1 LLFEFILNF
10 ELWHLNFNMQYT
22 DTQIKDLEL
31 KAKQIRRL
39 IIQML
44 AKAGSGHPGGSLS
57 SADLITALYFMILR
71 HNPKEPNWPDRD
83 RFHMSKGHCCPLWYA
98 VLAES
103 GYFPSKELWSLRQ
116 LGSILQGHPDR
127 RTPGV
132 TVASGSLG
140 QGLSVALGMSLAARI
155 DKKDYRV
162 YCLLGDGET
171 QEGNI
176 WEAAM
181 AASHYKCD
189 NLCAMLDYNGFQID
203 GRTKDIMNLE
213 PLVSKWQAFGWHAI
227 EIDGH
232 NIKEILSAFD
242 EAKTIKG
249 RPAIIIARTIKGKGV
264 SFMENVV
271 DFHGRAPTPEE
282 AQKALKELE

>member
-1 LLFEFILNF
+1 MENT
-10 ELWHLNFNMQYT
+10 ET
-22 DTQIKDLEL
+22 ADTKIKEL
-31 KAKQIRRL
+31 KERARQVRRL

-57 SADLITALYFMILR
+57 ATDLITVLFFAVLR
-71 HNPKEPNWPDRD
+71 NNPKEPAWPKRD

-98 VLAES
+98 VLAEA
-103 GYFPSKELWSLRQ
+103 GYFPREKLLTLRQ
-116 LGSILQGHPDR
+116 LGSMLQGHPDR

-132 TVASGSLG
+132 EVASGSLG
-140 QGLSVALGMSLAARI
+140 QGLSVGLGMSLAAKI
-155 DKKDYRV
+155 DNQDYRV
-162 YCLLGDGET
+162 YVLMGDGEI

-189 NLCAMLDYNGFQID
+189 NLCAVLDYNGFQID
-203 GRTKDIMNLE
+203 GPTKDIMGLE
-213 PLVSKWQAFGWHAI
+213 PLVAKWQAFGWHTI

-232 NIKEILSAFD
+232 DIKQILCAYQ
-242 EAKTIKG
+242 EAASVKG
-249 RPAIIIARTIKGKGV
+249 KPSIIIAHTVKGKGV

-271 DFHGRAPTPEE
+271 DFHGRAPTEEE
-282 AQKALKELE
+282 AKKALRELE

>member
-1 LLFEFILNF
+1 
-10 ELWHLNFNMQYT
+10 MSYT
-22 DTQIKDLEL
+22 KEDIKTLEA
-31 KAKQIRRL
+31 KAKEIRRL

-57 SADLITALYFMILR
+57 ATDLITCLFSKILR
-71 HNPKEPNWPDRD
+71 HNPKDPQWPERD

-98 VLAES
+98 LLAES
-103 GYFPSKELWSLRQ
+103 GYFPQEMLWTLRK
-116 LGSILQGHPDR
+116 LGSCLQGHPDR

-132 TVASGSLG
+132 EVASGSLG
-140 QGLSVALGMSLAARI
+140 QGLSVALGMCLAAKI

-162 YCLLGDGET
+162 YCLLGDGEV

-181 AASHYKCD
+181 AAAHFKCD
-189 NLCAMLDYNGFQID
+189 NLCAILDYNGFQID
-203 GRTKDIMNLE
+203 GKIQDIMDIE
-213 PLVSKWQAFGWHAI
+213 PIVEKWKAFGWYTI

-232 NIKEILSAFD
+232 NISAILNAYE
-242 EAKTIKG
+242 EAKTIKDK
-249 RPAIIIARTIKGKGV
+249 PSIIIAHTVKGKGV
-264 SFMENVV
+264 SFMEHVV

-282 AQKALKELE
+282 TQRALKELE

>member
-1 LLFEFILNF
+1 VKHSKGEIKRLE
-10 ELWHLNFNMQYT
+10 
-22 DTQIKDLEL
+22 DT
-31 KAKQIRRL
+31 AKQIRRL

-57 SADLITALYFMILR
+57 ATDLITCLYFGHYSDGRPILR
-71 HNPKEPNWPDRD
+71 YNPKQPNWPDRD

-98 VLAES
+98 VLAKA
-103 GYFPSKELWSLRQ
+103 GYFTQEELWTLRR

-132 TVASGSLG
+132 DVASGSLG
-140 QGLSVALGMSLAARI
+140 QGLSVGLGMSLAAKV

-162 YCLLGDGET
+162 YVLLGDGEI
-171 QEGNI
+171 QEGNV

-181 AASHYKCD
+181 AAAHYKCN
-189 NLCAMLDYNGFQID
+189 NLCAILDYNRFQID
-203 GRTKDIMNLE
+203 GKVEDIMGLE
-213 PLVSKWQAFGWHAI
+213 PLVDKWRAFGWHVI

-232 NIKEILSAFD
+232 NMEEILCAYEEMRDNPKSP
-242 EAKTIKG
+242 T
-249 RPAIIIARTIKGKGV
+249 IIIAHTIKGKGV

-271 DFHGRAPTPEE
+271 DFHGRAPTAQE
-282 AQKALKELE
+282 AEIALKELE

>member
-1 LLFEFILNF
+1 
-10 ELWHLNFNMQYT
+10 MQYT
-22 DTQIKDLEL
+22 DTQIKELEN

-44 AKAGSGHPGGSLS
+44 VKAGSGHPGGSLS
-57 SADLITALYFMILR
+57 STDLITALFFMILR

-103 GYFPSKELWSLRQ
+103 GYFPLEELWSLRQ

-140 QGLSVALGMSLAARI
+140 QGLSVALGMSLAAKI

-162 YCLLGDGET
+162 YCLLGDGEI

-189 NLCAMLDYNGFQID
+189 SLCAMLDYNGYQID
-203 GRTKDIMNLE
+203 GKTNDIMNLE
-213 PLVSKWQAFGWHAI
+213 PMAAKWQAFGWHTI
-227 EIDGH
+227 DIDGH
-232 NIKEILSAFD
+232 NMKEILSAYE
-242 EAKTIKG
+242 EAKTVKG
-249 RPAIIIARTIKGKGV
+249 KPTIIIAHTIKGKGV
-264 SFMENVV
+264 SFMENVL

-282 AQKALKELE
+282 AEKALKELR

>member
-1 LLFEFILNF
+1 MSIPEAKIK
-10 ELWHLNFNMQYT
+10 EL
-22 DTQIKDLEL
+22 EG
-31 KAKQIRRL
+31 KATQIRRL
-39 IIQML
+39 IVQML

-57 SADLITALYFMILR
+57 ATDLITALYFSVMR
-71 HNPKEPNWPDRD
+71 HDPKNPQDPDGD
-83 RFHMSKGHCCPLWYA
+83 RFHMSKGHCCPLLYA

-103 GYFPSKELWSLRQ
+103 GYFPIEKLWTLRQ
-116 LGSILQGHPDR
+116 FGSMLQGHPDR

-132 TVASGSLG
+132 HVASGSLG
-140 QGLSVALGMSLAARI
+140 QGLSVALGMSLAAKI

-181 AASHYKCD
+181 ALSHYRCD
-189 NLCAMLDYNGFQID
+189 NVCAMLDYNGFQID
-203 GRTKDIMNLE
+203 GKVKDVMNLE
-213 PLVSKWQAFGWHAI
+213 PLVAKWQAFGWHAI

-232 NIKEILSAFD
+232 AMKQVLKGYE
-242 EAKTIKG
+242 EAQKIKG
-249 RPAIIIARTIKGKGV
+249 KPSIIIAHTIKGKGV

-271 DFHGRAPTPEE
+271 DFHGRSPTKEE
-282 AQKALKELE
+282 TDIALKELQ

>member
-1 LLFEFILNF
+1 
-10 ELWHLNFNMQYT
+10 MQHT
-22 DTQIKDLEL
+22 DVQIKELEN

-71 HNPKEPNWPDRD
+71 HKPKEPNWPDRD

-103 GYFPSKELWSLRQ
+103 GYFPMKELWGLRQ

-132 TVASGSLG
+132 SVASGSLG
-140 QGLSVALGMSLAARI
+140 QGLSVALGMSLAAKI

-162 YCLLGDGET
+162 YCLLGDGEI

-181 AASHYKCD
+181 AASHYKRD
-189 NLCAMLDYNGFQID
+189 NLCAMLDYNGYQID
-203 GRTKDIMNLE
+203 GKTKDIMNLE
-213 PLVSKWQAFGWHAI
+213 PMAAKWQAFGWHTI
-227 EIDGH
+227 GIDGH
-232 NIKEILSAFD
+232 NMKEILSAYE
-242 EAKTIKG
+242 EAESIKG
-249 RPAIIIARTIKGKGV
+249 KPAIIIARTIKGKGV
-264 SFMENVV
+264 SFMENVL
-271 DFHGRAPTPEE
+271 DFHGRAPTQEE
-282 AQKALKELE
+282 AERALKELE